1 MPKHPKKRVPDATP
15 LALTGWNQIAA
26 FSGEPT
32 SEMQRW
38 CVGGN
43 AVRRQENS
51 RLVSYCGKT
60 LRIHNRLSKH
70 LCGD

>member
-1 MPKHPKKRVPDATP
+1 MPKHPKKRAPDATP
-15 LALTGWNQIAA
+15 LALTGWNQSAA

-43 AVRRQENS
+43 AVRRQGT
-51 RLVSYCGKT
+51 RRRDYT
-60 LRIHNRLSKH
+60 
-70 LCGD
+70 